1 MVSTSRAQLPDINL
15 KIIEAQ
21 IASSLGWERV
31 LGLTSAMAEAT
42 PETIAAILEQSS
54 KYAVHYLEPLNAEMD
69 QKGPYIVE
77 GRVKTTAGH
86 KEAWAAFCE
95 GQWLSVSASEA
106 MGGFGMPTAIW
117 SMIQSVLDRANPAF
131 GMTAVPQI
139 SAAKLLN
146 KFGSHEL
153 KLVWLPKLIS
163 SEWGATIC
171 ISETDAGSDV
181 RRMKTKAVQGED
193 GQWTIEG
200 EKNWISFGDQDL
212 TPRIGHCVVAKTHLN
227 GKTGLSLFFVP
238 NKIEEGDTLID
249 NNVKIRRIEEKMGLH
264 GSPTCA
270 LGFEGSKATLL
281 GEAGR
286 GLQQMFV
293 MITNMRICVGAM
305 GLGIAQAS
313 RDMAFSYAAERR
325 QGGRE
330 ETPVLINEHPD
341 VQRMLMQISA
351 RVEMFRALI
360 LAMANYSD
368 IVTHSTNAEE
378 VQSLQGLLAWLLP
391 IVKTLGADISFETS
405 HDAVQVLGG
414 AGYTKDWPVEQ
425 FLRDARVLSVFEG
438 TTGIQALDLVE
449 RRLRRIGLPAIQ
461 GFTEAF
467 KKALEKSGGDQ
478 AIKNVLERF
487 ISTSEKV
494 TQMSDDHAHAL
505 ATPYLSLAGEMSL
518 LWMALHL
525 VSSTSNTPTSNSLKS
540 HARFFIE
547 NVSSRLEQYF
557 EACRVSE
564 NYLSEFAA
572 ISQSF

>member
-1 MVSTSRAQLPDINL
+1 MVSTSRAPLPDTNL

-21 IASSLGWERV
+21 IASSLEWERV
-31 LGLTSAMAEAT
+31 LGLTGAMAEAT
-42 PETIAAILEQSS
+42 PETIAAILQQSS
-54 KYAVHYLEPLNAEMD
+54 KYAVHYLEPLNAQMD
-69 QKGPYIVE
+69 QEGPHIEE

-86 KEAWAAFCE
+86 REAWAAFRE

-106 MGGFGMPTAIW
+106 MGGLGMPTAIW
-117 SMIQSVLDRANPAF
+117 SMIQSVFDRANPAF
-131 GMTAVPQI
+131 GMMAVPQI

-146 KFGSHEL
+146 KFGSDEL
-153 KLVWLPKLIS
+153 KSVWLPKLIS

-171 ISETDAGSDV
+171 ISESDAGSDV
-181 RRMKTKAVQGED
+181 RRIKTKAIQGED

-212 TPRIGHCVVAKTHLN
+212 TSRIGHCVVAKTHLN

-238 NKIEEGDTLID
+238 NKIEQGDTLVD
-249 NNVKIRRIEEKMGLH
+249 NNVKVRRIEEKMGLH

-293 MITNMRICVGAM
+293 MIANMRICVGAM
-305 GLGIAQAS
+305 GLGIAQAA
-313 RDMAFSYAAERR
+313 RDTAFSYAAERR
-325 QGGRE
+325 QGGRGD
-330 ETPVLINEHPD
+330 TAVLINEHPD
-341 VQRMLMQISA
+341 VQRMLMQMSA
-351 RVEMFRALI
+351 RLEMFRALI

-368 IVTHSTNAEE
+368 IVTHSSDNAE
-378 VQSLQGLLAWLLP
+378 VKNSQRLLAWLLP

-405 HDAVQVLGG
+405 HEAIQVLGG

-449 RRLRRIGLPAIQ
+449 RRLRRIGLPALQ
-461 GFTEAF
+461 GFADAF
-467 KKALEKSGGDQ
+467 QKALDNSGGDQ
-478 AIKNVLERF
+478 TIKKVLERF
-487 ISTSEKV
+487 IATSEKV
-494 TQMSDDHAHAL
+494 TQISDDHARSL
-505 ATPYLSLAGEMSL
+505 ATPYLSLAGEMCL
-518 LWMALHL
+518 LWMALHTL
-525 VSSTSNTPTSNSLKS
+525 SSAPDTPTGKSLKS
-540 HARFFIE
+540 HARFFIK

-557 EACRVSE
+557 EACNVPD
-564 NYLSEFAA
+564 NYLDEFEA